1 VSTNP
6 NVPGVPID
14 DDPLVQIITDLG
26 VTCQYRQYYIAAGES
41 GGSLTAGTNVKQ
53 PIGTHDASYDATEHA
68 ATDST
73 VDAGTGFTPA
83 YAPAVSVRAYFPP
96 PVVFNIAGIGQ
107 VGADL
112 QETQDYVYLLSRDMV
127 PSRNDL
133 LIHPNGER
141 YVIGEQQR
149 AVITTDRPAAYRVS
163 VEHRVHGDPVYT
175 VV

>member
-1 VSTNP
+1 VSSNP
-6 NVPGVPID
+6 NVNNVPID
-14 DDPLVQIITDLG
+14 DDPLVQLISELG
-26 VTCQYRQYYIAAGES
+26 VVCLYRQYYIAGGES

-53 PIGTHDASYDATEHA
+53 PIGTHDASFDVTEHA

-73 VDAGTGFTPA
+73 VDAGTGFTPP

-96 PVVFNIAGIGQ
+96 PVVFSIAGIGP
-107 VGADL
+107 VGLDL

-133 LIHPNGER
+133 IIHPNGER
-141 YVIGEQQR
+141 YVVGAQQR

-163 VEHRVHGDPVYT
+163 IEHRAKTDPVYS
-175 VV
+175 V